1 MPSNITLR
9 WRRTASILLLCNE
22 TFPQLCSLLK
32 SQDAHVKDG
41 LLPRIELDG
50 GTVYEPGRCWEDICK
65 AIVEAKYLIYIAGW
79 SVFTDIT
86 LVRDPDRPA
95 IPHGD
100 MKLGDLLK
108 WKAKQVAFLAGAS
121 ILCCSAF
128 FLPGR
133 KRRLQEV

>member
-1 MPSNITLR
+1 MDAKYGFTLR
-9 WRRTASILLLCNE
+9 WR
-22 TFPQLCSLLK
+22 TFLHIKPFLNFVIFPNL
-32 SQDAHVKDG
+32 QDAHVKDG

-65 AIVEAKYLIYIAGW
+65 AIVDAKYLIYIAGW

-121 ILCCSAF
+121 SLCCSAF

-133 KRRLQEV
+133 KRGFQDF